1 MERVLVYL
9 LRKNT
14 LPVCAKFTQSVTDYF
29 SSDGAQQLTVSCK
42 LQENRFLISDCVDL
56 PGAELVPLKR
66 AADCPIQHL
75 SPDDARGL
83 PRETLARGIDV
94 GVAVVLQSVD
104 ACVLLTRRAAQ
115 LSIFPNVWVPP
126 GGHVDP
132 GEQLLEAGLRELRE
146 ETGLQ
151 MSPSECTITTMG
163 LWESVYPGNLIRGL
177 PRRHHI
183 VVYALVQTSLLHQ
196 QLQEH
201 VALCVDE
208 VSACA
213 WIDPDTA
220 RAIVS
225 SAENAKSHPPISQ
238 PPKDIPATFSATV
251 MKGSRQELEALPTSC
266 LLAQVPPSGPDVE
279 RVSTGTV
286 YALQLW
292 LQQLHNR
299 KEQH

>member
-163 LWESVYPGNLIRGL
+163 LWE
-177 PRRHHI
+177 
-183 VVYALVQTSLLHQ
+183 
-196 QLQEH
+196 EH